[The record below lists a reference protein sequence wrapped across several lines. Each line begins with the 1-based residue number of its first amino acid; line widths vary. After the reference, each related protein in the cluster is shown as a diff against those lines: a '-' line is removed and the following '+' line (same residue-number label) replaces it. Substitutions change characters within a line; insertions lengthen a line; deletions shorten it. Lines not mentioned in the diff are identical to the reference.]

1 MRIYKAK
8 EVMLCWNPGTSEV
21 AVVEWPDYA
30 RKSDKYEM
38 STLACNKSMLKMT
51 AEKYKTMVFIEAI
64 HAIVRDRCDPIAV
77 HNALLHVAEYRSGL
91 ANDMP
96 GGPFN

>member
-30 RKSDKYEM
+30 RKSDKYMM
-38 STLACNKSMLKMT
+38 STLACNKTMLKMT
-51 AEKYKTMVFIEAI
+51 AEKWKIIVYIEAM
-64 HAIVRDRCDPIAV
+64 HAIVRDQCDPRAV
-77 HNALLHVAEYRSGL
+77 HNALLQVAEYRSGL
-91 ANDMP
+91 ADDMP
-96 GGPFN
+96 GGPFD

>member
-38 STLACNKSMLKMT
+38 STLACNIFKPTTST
-51 AEKYKTMVFIEAI
+51 EKWKTIVFVEAM